1 MRKTQGSLAGWLFA
15 DLTLVISIV
24 MLSSWTINKE
34 STSTETVTLEKYN
47 LLLEEK
53 SKSESELAAVNAE
66 LAELKTELEK
76 LKSENSKL
84 RNQLGLGETGVKL
97 EPVSIIIS
105 ASELESSDSIFNKI
119 EKALEDKGV
128 DTNQQFSFA
137 LIFAGTTGSQS
148 KDVLEIAKSRA
159 KEIGERLQ
167 GTDRESGWPRF
178 SREKYVRPFHETGLP
193 DGYFKIE
200 LYPSN

>member
-159 KEIGERLQ
+159 KEIG
-167 GTDRESGWPRF
+167 
-178 SREKYVRPFHETGLP
+178 REKYVRPFHETGLP